1 MVRYITKGKPMY
13 KLNYGILA
21 VAVCLVGCATT
32 SSIKDSTDVYS
43 KPLMVNAPRV
53 AIMDLTD
60 SRQNPTHIGQVAAL
74 AVNQP
79 KTPMNQI
86 LSNRIASKLVEQGL
100 NVEKV
105 NVTNT
110 DDKAEISELIV
121 SSGAKILITGKLSD
135 FFIKSF
141 DAMMEPARGSCVF
154 SIKVFDG
161 GGQIV
166 FERSYFANAEHFIGL
181 TGQFGADKAIDKT
194 IDAAI
199 SQVFGDPQFQ
209 AILKNLG

>member
-1 MVRYITKGKPMY
+1 MH
-13 KLNYGILA
+13 KLNYGILV
-21 VAVCLVGCATT
+21 VAFSLVGCATT
-32 SSIKDSTDVYS
+32 SSIKDGADVYG
-43 KPLMVNAPRV
+43 KPLMANAPRV

-79 KTPMNQI
+79 KTPMNII
-86 LSNRIASKLVEQGL
+86 LSNRIASKLIEQGL
-100 NVEKV
+100 NVQKV
-105 NVTNT
+105 EATNA
-110 DDKAEISELIV
+110 DDKAEVSELIV
-121 SSGAKILITGKLSD
+121 SSGGKILITGNLND

-141 DAMMEPARGSCVF
+141 DAMMEPARGSCEF

-161 GGQIV
+161 NGQAV
-166 FERSYFANAEHFIGL
+166 FTRSYLANAEHFIGL

-194 IDAAI
+194 IDAAT

-209 AILKNLG
+209 SILKNLK